1 MMPPAFRIFR
11 VNPVMGICGM
21 RSIAIHLPFAAGG
34 VFNNGVSRN
43 RIFRN
48 GMLRN
53 GVFRKT

>member
-34 VFNNGVSRN
+34 VSGNG
-43 RIFRN
+43 IFRN
-48 GMLRN
+48 G
-53 GVFRKT
+53 VFSNT